1 MSVQETKPG
10 PWESPGCISFP
21 ALPPGTSIQTPLPLL
36 CSSTSPSVKTDPAG
50 PVTCQCLQGSLL
62 TDYRAGTHSYMEP
75 HDSSG
80 GRDCHPI
87 SWGRKLSLE
96 AQRPLTKWQ
105 RWDLNSGLLKHT
117 DSKICCSFSVHHP
130 SQCPEL
136 TSTASCPLLPVA
148 FGHWEGWR
156 VRREALGIF
165 SMPVPAQ
172 AAPLEQGDPPPRSS
186 LPCEPMPSLLL
197 GIQDGEGSPSLV
209 GTFILPT
216 HPQSRHHQILCH
228 SALLRLN
235 SMAGWGQDRKK
246 QGPSRQGTHTS
257 RTRLVQMFGDPHT
270 FLTSLVVQM
279 VKNLPAMQE
288 TWV

>member
-1 MSVQETKPG
+1 M
-10 PWESPGCISFP
+10 
-21 ALPPGTSIQTPLPLL
+21 PLPLL
-36 CSSTSPSVKTDPAG
+36 CSSTSLSVKIDPAG

-62 TDYRAGTHSYMEP
+62 TDYRAGTHSYTEP
-75 HDSSG
+75 HNSSG

-87 SWGRKLSLE
+87 SRRRKLSLG
-96 AQRPLTKWQ
+96 ALRPLTEWQ

-117 DSKICCSFSVHHP
+117 DPKMRYSVSMHCP
-130 SQCPEL
+130 SHCPEL
-136 TSTASCPLLPVA
+136 TSMASCPLLPVD

-172 AAPLEQGDPPPRSS
+172 AAPREQGDPPPRSS
-186 LPCEPMPSLLL
+186 LPCEPMSSLLL
-197 GIQDGEGSPSLV
+197 GIQDGEGSPSLA

-216 HPQSRHHQILCH
+216 PPQSHHHQILCH

-235 SMAGWGQDRKK
+235 SMASWGQDIKK

-257 RTRLVQMFGDPHT
+257 RTRLVQLFGDPHT
-270 FLTSLVVQM
+270 VLTSLVVQM